1 MVLYNTYDS
10 LIQQE
15 DVFPSE
21 FNIIIGNDKK
31 IGKVTIDK
39 NDIENTSEFLVGA
52 EGISIKLLPIGD
64 IETTPAELS
73 TNFFN
78 STEAKNLSKLEISN
92 GYLADAELCVEQT
105 TDDVKKEQDLKA
117 DIDKK
122 NSNRERK
129 QKIRKES
136 GKQKDHEVRIN
147 RYLSPTVATGQFYV
161 RYFQKN
167 NTGWTYPIGQYFTKE
182 NNNEKIDEKK
192 KRRDEQND
200 FRNKMQ
206 LDWNARIEESK
217 KRMDS
222 NGSEIVLV
230 GGMVKNEDENSGT
243 YRIVMCRLQ
252 KITQSGG
259 SRKKNNTVRRRA
271 KKVKQNRKKK
281 DEKRKTKKKVRN
293 L

>member
-281 DEKRKTKKKVRN
+281 DEKRKTKKKEG
-293 L
+293 